1 RRRSPAPFPYTTLFR
16 SLARGRPVH
25 LRIVASPRLGPA
37 SRLTVAQLP
46 LLLRSV
52 GAEPV
57 VYAELEGL
65 AAPSADRSL
74 LTVWITVTAVM
85 MGVMIMAGNVA
96 EERERGTLLALMTSP
111 ARLGDIVAAKAVFGT
126 ALPGA
131 MGIAML
137 LLHGVPLGEAAPS
150 LVALLPGGWCFT
162 VLGLFIGFL
171 APN

>member
-52 GAEPV
+52 GSEPV

-74 LTVWITVTAVM
+74 LTVWITVTAVRS
-85 MGVMIMAGNVA
+85 
-96 EERERGTLLALMTSP
+96 EEHTSELQSREN
-111 ARLGDIVAAKAVFGT
+111 
-126 ALPGA
+126 
-131 MGIAML
+131 
-137 LLHGVPLGEAAPS
+137 
-150 LVALLPGGWCFT
+150 LV
-162 VLGLFIGFL
+162 
-171 APN
+171 